1 MVTVRLVPVAPF
13 TVVIVAAGS
22 FNVRFPDFA
31 LGTLIGMTPGI
42 FTLAV
47 LGERLENT
55 IRDPGIKSFAVLA
68 VFVGLIVLAA
78 GWIRNRLGK
87 EESPPKASPG
97 R

>member
-13 TVVIVAAGS
+13 TVVNVAAGS
-22 FNVRFPDFA
+22 FNVRFLDFA
-31 LGTLIGMTPGI
+31 LGTLIGMAPGI

-47 LGERLENT
+47 LGERLEHA

>member
-13 TVVIVAAGS
+13 TVVNVAAGS
-22 FNVRFPDFA
+22 FNVRFMDFA
-31 LGTLIGMTPGI
+31 SGTLIGMAPGI

-47 LGERLENT
+47 LGERLEHA

>member
-1 MVTVRLVPVAPF
+1 MA
-13 TVVIVAAGS
+13 
-22 FNVRFPDFA
+22 
-31 LGTLIGMTPGI
+31 PGI

-47 LGERLENT
+47 LGDRLEHA

-68 VFVGLIVLAA
+68 VFVGLVVLAA
-78 GWIRNRLGK
+78 VWIRNRLGK